1 MPRLLDA
8 APAGDPNG
16 PHRPPE
22 EPKMNDTRIDALL
35 RRHERDDRRLQ
46 WLLRGLVLAAMALVT
61 LAWLGPIAG

>member
-1 MPRLLDA
+1 
-8 APAGDPNG
+8 
-16 PHRPPE
+16 
-22 EPKMNDTRIDALL
+22 MNDTRIDTLL